1 MNKPLPGDQVWGGKE
16 VGGDGLLDDGLG
28 HLANL
33 LGHVALNSRWG
44 KNIDIDSEWGHCK
57 FVIDMICYSRN

>member
-1 MNKPLPGDQVWGGKE
+1 MNKPLPGDQVWGGEK

-33 LGHVALNSRWG
+33 LGHVTLNSRWG
-44 KNIDIDSEWGHCK
+44 KNIFTKNGDI
-57 FVIDMICYSRN
+57 INLLLI